1 MGCGIVLGMNSNDKT
16 QSDDAK
22 ALYEIVERQEL
33 ILAKLQFENHEQKLE
48 IQKLEF
54 KNEHLE
60 LQLRKALQQRFGRK
74 ADKVP
79 TNQLS
84 MFDEAEVTVPVEELE
99 IENAEITVPEHQ
111 RKKPGRKPLPRDLT
125 RTVVEHDLKLEDKIC
140 KCGAELCHISDV
152 DSEQLEYIPAKV
164 TVIVNRRKKYACKQC
179 EETIKLAPL
188 PKTAIPKSIATPSLL
203 ASMLVAKFCDHL
215 PLYRQEQIWMRH
227 GIDIPRQTLS
237 IWVQKCATLLSK
249 IVDAMK
255 TIIVASNYARADE
268 TTVQVLKEEN
278 RDPSTKSYMWIF
290 MSGHKTNNH
299 IVFEYH
305 PTRGGDAA
313 TNFFAG
319 FQGYLQSDAYS
330 GYNALR
336 KTDGITD
343 VGCMAHSRRKF
354 TDVTKIVTKTGK
366 AHEALKYIK
375 ALYNIEDKIKNWTD
389 DDRYKYRLEYSKP
402 MLDKFKIWLDNSVN
416 HVPPKNPLGQ
426 AINYA
431 VNNWTALTRY
441 LDDGML
447 DIDNNW
453 CENQIRP
460 FAVGR
465 RNWLF
470 MGNPRGAWSASI
482 IYSLVVT
489 AKANGL
495 DPWQYLL
502 DILTKAPHCE
512 TDADFAKLIPTSNY
526 FDA

>member
-1 MGCGIVLGMNSNDKT
+1 VDCGIILVMKNSALT
-16 QSDDAK
+16 QSDDIQCANEVIKTLESTIAK
-22 ALYEIVERQEL
+22 ITQ
-33 ILAKLQFENHEQKLE
+33 INHEQKLE

-54 KNEHLE
+54 KMEHLE
-60 LQLRKALQQRFGRK
+60 LQLRKALQQRYGRK
-74 ADKVP
+74 ADKIP
-79 TNQLS
+79 ANQLS
-84 MFDEAEVTVPVEELE
+84 MFDEAEVTVSTEELE
-99 IENAEITVPEHQ
+99 QANEEITVPEHK
-111 RKKPGRKPLPRDLT
+111 RTKPGRKALPKNLS
-125 RTVVEHDLKLEDKIC
+125 RTVVEHDLPLEDKVC
-140 KCGAELCHISDV
+140 KCGAQLCHISDV

-164 TVIVNRRKKYACKQC
+164 SVIVNRRKKYACKQC
-179 EETIKLAPL
+179 EDTIKLAPL

-215 PLYRQEQIWMRH
+215 PLYRQEQIWIRH

-237 IWVQKCATLLSK
+237 NWVIKSATLLSK

-255 TIIVASNYARADE
+255 LKIVASNYARADE
-268 TTVQVLKEEN
+268 TTVQVLKEEG
-278 RDPSTKSYMWIF
+278 RAPSTKSYMWIF
-290 MSGHKTNNH
+290 MTGLKTNNH

-336 KTDGITD
+336 KIDGITN
-343 VGCMAHSRRKF
+343 VGCMAHCRRNF
-354 TDVTKIVTKTGK
+354 TEVTKIVTKTGK

-375 ALYNIEDKIKNWTD
+375 ALYNIEDKIKTWTD
-389 DDRYKYRLEYSKP
+389 DERYKYRLEYSKP
-402 MLDKFKIWLDNSVN
+402 ILDKFKIWLDDSVH

-426 AINYA
+426 AISYA
-431 VNNWTALTRY
+431 INHWAALTRY
-441 LDDGML
+441 LEHGML
-447 DIDNNW
+447 EIDNNW

-470 MGNPRGAWSASI
+470 MGNAKGAWAASI

-495 DPWQYLL
+495 DPWQYLMDAL
-502 DILTKAPHCE
+502 AKAPHCE
-512 TDADFAKLIPTSNY
+512 SDADFAKLIPASDY
-526 FDA
+526 FK

>member
-1 MGCGIVLGMNSNDKT
+1 MNSEVKS
-16 QSDDAK
+16 QSNDAK
-22 ALYEIVERQEL
+22 ALYEIVKKQEL
-33 ILAKLQFENHEQKLE
+33 ALVKLQEKNDWQKLE

-54 KNEHLE
+54 KAEHLE
-60 LQLRKALQQRFGRK
+60 LQLRKALQQRFGRS

-79 TNQLS
+79 ANQLS
-84 MFDEAEVTVPVEELE
+84 IFDEAEVTVPVEQLE
-99 IENAEITVPEHQ
+99 IENEEITVPEHK
-111 RKKPGRKPLPRDLT
+111 RKKPGRKGLPKDLV
-125 RTVVEHDLKLEDKIC
+125 RTVVEHDLTLDDKIC
-140 KCGAELCHISDV
+140 KCGAQLCHISDV

-164 TVIVNRRKKYACKQC
+164 GVIVNRRKKYACKQC

-215 PLYRQEQIWMRH
+215 PLYRQEQIWIRH

-237 IWVQKCATLLSK
+237 NWVQKCATLLCK
-249 IVDAMK
+249 VVDAMK

-290 MSGHKTNNH
+290 MTGLKTNNH

-305 PTRGGDAA
+305 PTRGAEAA
-313 TNFFAG
+313 SNFFAG

-336 KTDGITD
+336 KIKGITD

-375 ALYNIEDKIKNWTD
+375 ALYVIEDKIKNWTD
-389 DDRYKYRLEYSKP
+389 DDRYQYRQEHSKII
-402 MLDKFKIWLDNSVN
+402 LDKFKIWLDGSIN

-431 VNNWTALTRY
+431 INNWAALTRY
-441 LDDGML
+441 LDHGML

-453 CENQIRP
+453 CENQIRLL
-460 FAVGR
+460 ALGR
-465 RNWLF
+465 KNWLF
-470 MGNPRGAWSASI
+470 MGNAKGAWSASI

-489 AKANGL
+489 ARANGL
-495 DPWQYLL
+495 DPWQYLM
-502 DILTKAPHCE
+502 DVLTKAPHCE
-512 TDADFAKLIPTSNY
+512 TDVDYAKLIPTSDY
-526 FDA
+526 FTIAPQS

>member
-1 MGCGIVLGMNSNDKT
+1 MKNAVLT

-22 ALYEIVERQEL
+22 EPHI
-33 ILAKLQFENHEQKLE
+33 IIKKLEETIATITAVNHQQKLE

-54 KNEHLE
+54 KAEHLE
-60 LQLRKALQQRFGRK
+60 LQLRKALQQHYGRK
-74 ADKVP
+74 ADKIP
-79 TNQLS
+79 SNQLS

-99 IENAEITVPEHQ
+99 KANEEITVPEHK
-111 RKKPGRKPLPRDLT
+111 RNKPGRKALPKSLP
-125 RTVVEHDLKLEDKIC
+125 RTVVEHDLTPENKTC
-140 KCGAELCHISDV
+140 KCGAQLCHICDV

-164 TVIVNRRKKYACKQC
+164 SVIVNRRKKYACKEC

-188 PKTAIPKSIATPSLL
+188 PKSPIPKSIATPSLL

-215 PLYRQEQIWMRH
+215 PLYRQEQIWNRH

-237 IWVQKCATLLSK
+237 NWVLKCADLLSK

-255 TIIVASNYARADE
+255 IKIVTSNYARADE
-268 TTVQVLKEEN
+268 TTVQVLKEEG

-290 MSGHKTNNH
+290 MTGLKLNNH

-319 FQGYLQSDAYS
+319 FQGYLQSDGYS

-336 KTDGITD
+336 QTKGIIE

-354 TDVTKIVTKTGK
+354 TDVTKLVTKTGK
-366 AHEALKYIK
+366 AHEALKYIQ
-375 ALYNIEDKIKNWTD
+375 ALYKIEDKIKYYTF
-389 DDRYKYRLEYSKP
+389 DDRYKYRLEFSKP
-402 MLDKFKIWLDNSVN
+402 ILDKFKIWLDASVD

-431 VNNWTALTRY
+431 VNHWAALTRY
-441 LDDGML
+441 LDHGMI

-453 CENQIRP
+453 AENQIRP
-460 FAVGR
+460 FAIGR
-465 RNWLF
+465 KNWLF
-470 MGNPRGAWSASI
+470 NNNAKGAKAAAV
-482 IYSLVVT
+482 IYSLVTT

-495 DPWQYLL
+495 DQFKYLMDVL
-502 DILTKAPHCE
+502 AKAPYCE
-512 TDADFAKLIPTSNY
+512 TDHDFAKLIPVSNY
-526 FDA
+526 FG

>member
-1 MGCGIVLGMNSNDKT
+1 MGCGIILSMNSEEII
-16 QSDDAK
+16 QSNDAK
-22 ALYEIVERQEL
+22 ALHEIVKKQAAIISQITESYNKAQV
-33 ILAKLQFENHEQKLE
+33 E
-48 IQKLEF
+48 IQHLTF
-54 KNEHLE
+54 KAENLE

-79 TNQLS
+79 SNQLS
-84 MFDEAEVTVPVEELE
+84 IFDEAEVTVPLDVLE
-99 IENAEITVPEHQ
+99 IENEEITVPEHK
-111 RKKPGRKPLPRDLT
+111 RKKPGRKGLPKDLA
-125 RTVVEHDLKLEDKIC
+125 RTVVEHDLNPEDKTC

-215 PLYRQEQIWMRH
+215 PLYRQEQIWIRH

-237 IWVQKCATLLSK
+237 NWVQKCATLLCK
-249 IVDAMK
+249 IVDSMK
-255 TIIVASNYARADE
+255 DIIVASNYARADE

-290 MSGHKTNNH
+290 MTGRKTNNH

-305 PTRGGDAA
+305 PTRGGKAA
-313 TNFFAG
+313 TDFFAG

-336 KTDGITD
+336 KIAGITD

-354 TDVTKIVTKTGK
+354 TDVTKIITKTGK

-375 ALYNIEDKIKNWTD
+375 ALYIIEDKIKNWTD
-389 DDRYKYRLEYSKP
+389 DDRYQYRQEHSKII
-402 MLDKFKIWLDNSVN
+402 LDKFKIWLDGSIN

-431 VNNWTALTRY
+431 VNNWAALTRY
-441 LDDGML
+441 LDHGML

-460 FAVGR
+460 LALGR
-465 RNWLF
+465 KNWLF
-470 MGNPRGAWSASI
+470 MGNPKGAWAASI
-482 IYSLVVT
+482 MVV
-489 AKANGL
+489 
-495 DPWQYLL
+495 
-502 DILTKAPHCE
+502 
-512 TDADFAKLIPTSNY
+512 
-526 FDA
+526 